1 MASPPFSHIAK
12 PIRSAKTPQ
21 SSLCSR
27 TAVASF
33 TPLGLLS
40 FSASG
45 TSAVSGPIPIPITAL
60 MSLSIFSIP
69 VSGRRSFSDRN
80 LGPVEGSLLVGAG
93 FDWVRWLGL
102 QGLMFMFF
110 DSQFDVVAGFDVNVL

>member
-1 MASPPFSHIAK
+1 MASPPFSHKAK
-12 PIRSAKTPQ
+12 PIQSAKTPQ
-21 SSLCSR
+21 SSPCSR

-45 TSAVSGPIPIPITAL
+45 TSAVFGP

-69 VSGRRSFSDRN
+69 KSGQKSGVAFLIGISIWFR
-80 LGPVEGSLLVGAG
+80 LGGRELVGG
-93 FDWVRWLGL
+93 CWVRLGSC
-102 QGLMFMFF
+102 GFRVGFPMFALV
-110 DSQFDVVAGFDVNVL
+110 DAL